1 MARMEMSESNQ
12 PDRSESGTTA
22 DELADT
28 QASRSVNAAAQAET
42 AEQTKEE
49 LVMPEETE
57 PKSKPRWRW
66 WVLLGL
72 LGVAAIAILS
82 GLGGYNAGIDLKKS
96 VQSTQIAMELERQFE
111 LGEEDLRSERY
122 EIARQRFDY
131 ILKFNPNYPGAIDRL
146 TEALLAINITATP
159 TIMPTA
165 TLTPT
170 PDLRSQ
176 ETLFS
181 QAQAALESGDWT
193 AAIDALLAL
202 RKADPTYNAVQA
214 DGMFYIALR
223 NRGVQKIL
231 RDADLEGGTFDLA
244 LAEKFGPLDA
254 EAKNLRSWV
263 DLYVIGASFWEID
276 WSNAVF
282 YFGQVAPMA
291 PNLRDASGWTA
302 TQRYLIALLRYGDLL
317 AQDGKW
323 CKAAEQ
329 YQLALSLGGDP
340 AAQPT
345 QVYYDDKCSGVPL
358 EDSGDTQQPVPET
371 PTPTAEGT
379 PYP

>member
-1 MARMEMSESNQ
+1 MT
-12 PDRSESGTTA
+12 G
-22 DELADT
+22 
-28 QASRSVNAAAQAET
+28 
-42 AEQTKEE
+42 
-49 LVMPEETE
+49 ETE
-57 PKSKPRWRW
+57 SKTAPRWRW
-66 WVLLGL
+66 WVLLGV
-72 LGVAAIAILS
+72 LGLAAIGILS
-82 GLGGYNAGIDLKKS
+82 GLGGYNAGIGMKQD
-96 VQSTQIAMELERQFE
+96 VQFTQIAMELERQFE
-111 LGEEDLRSERY
+111 LGEEDLLNERY

-131 ILKFNPNYPGAIDRL
+131 ILKFNPDYPGAIDRL

-165 TLTPT
+165 TVTPT
-170 PDLRSQ
+170 PDLRNQ
-176 ETLFS
+176 ETLFT

-193 AAIDALLAL
+193 AAINNLLVL
-202 RKADPTYNAVQA
+202 RKADPAYNAVQV

-276 WSNAVF
+276 WANAVF

-291 PNLRDASGWTA
+291 PNLRDASGWTS
-302 TQRYLIALLRYGDLL
+302 TQRYLIALLRYGDVL

-345 QVYYDDKCSGVPL
+345 QVFYEDKCSGVPP
-358 EDSGDTQQPVPET
+358 EGSVDTQQPVPET
-371 PTPTAEGT
+371 PTPTPEGT